1 MSKVASKMNLIAG
14 AFFVVEVV
22 HLVVEVAGVLVA
34 PGVAGALVDDSAD
47 EGVFVAGPVV
57 DGGMVTTL
65 ASVGIAGTAVGLGV
79 VEASLVLNV
88 APLVVVGV
96 VAALVVVGV
105 DVANVVD
112 LSPPVPLTSVV
123 FKVAKSAKI
132 LSEFKVWK
140 KFRIT

>member
-22 HLVVEVAGVLVA
+22 HLEVAGVLVA

-65 ASVGIAGTAVGLGV
+65 ASVGVGTAVGLGV
-79 VEASLVLNV
+79 VEASFVLNV
-88 APLVVVGV
+88 TALVVVGV

-105 DVANVVD
+105 DVVIVVD

>member
-65 ASVGIAGTAVGLGV
+65 ASVGVCTAVGLGV
-79 VEASLVLNV
+79 VEASFVLNV
-88 APLVVVGV
+88 TALVVVGV

-105 DVANVVD
+105 DVVIVVD
-112 LSPPVPLTSVV
+112 LTPPVPLTSVV